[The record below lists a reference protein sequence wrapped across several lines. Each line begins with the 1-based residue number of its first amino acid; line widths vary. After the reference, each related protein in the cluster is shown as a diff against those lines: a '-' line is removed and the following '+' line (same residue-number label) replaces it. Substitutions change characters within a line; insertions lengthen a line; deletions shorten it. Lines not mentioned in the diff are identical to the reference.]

1 MRLYLI
7 QLSFFFVSTLAC
19 WAQTPQRIISLV
31 PSLTQN
37 LYYLQA
43 QDQLVGCTSYCTA
56 AKSDNKTIV
65 SSAIKVSLEKVASL
79 KPDLVLATGLTP
91 QKEIST
97 LRKLGIRV
105 EILAAPKSF
114 IEVCSQFQTFGE
126 LIGKGADA
134 KQIIAQITHKVDSI
148 KQHANRLTQK
158 PKILIQVGA
167 NPIYAATP
175 NTYMDDFIIYAGGIN
190 PMADLTNSIVG
201 RELVIARNPDYI
213 FITTMGTMGEEE
225 KAIYERFPQLA
236 ATKKKQIFTLDAE
249 VACLPTPIDFLR
261 TLEILTQ
268 HIH

>member
-7 QLSFFFVSTLAC
+7 QLSFFFLLALSC
-19 WAQTPQRIISLV
+19 WAQTPQRIVSLV

-43 QDQLVGCTSYCTA
+43 QDQLVGCTNYCTA
-56 AKSDNKTIV
+56 AKPDNKTIV

-91 QKEIST
+91 QKEINT
-97 LRKLGIRV
+97 LKKLGIRV
-105 EILAAPKSF
+105 EIFSSPQSF
-114 IEVCSQFQTFGE
+114 KDMCNQFQTLGN
-126 LIGKGADA
+126 LVGKGAEA
-134 KQIIAQITHKVDSI
+134 KQIIIQTTHKVDSI
-148 KQHANRLTQK
+148 KAAANKVVHK

-167 NPIYAATP
+167 NPIYVAIP

-190 PMADLTNSIVG
+190 PMADLTKSVVG

-225 KAIYERFPQLA
+225 KTIYERFPQLS
-236 ATKKKQIFTLDAE
+236 ATKKKQIFTIDAE
-249 VACLPTPIDFLR
+249 VACLPTPITFLQ

>member
-7 QLSFFFVSTLAC
+7 QLSFFFLSTLAC

-43 QDQLVGCTSYCTA
+43 EGQLVGCTNYCTA
-56 AKSDNKTIV
+56 AKPDNKTIV
-65 SSAIKVSLEKVASL
+65 SSAIKMNLEKVASL

-97 LRKLGIRV
+97 LRKLGIKV
-105 EILAAPKSF
+105 EVFASPKSF
-114 IEVCSQFQTFGE
+114 IEMCNQFQLFGE
-126 LIGKGADA
+126 LVGKGVEA
-134 KQIIAQITHKVDSI
+134 KQIITQITHKVDSI
-148 KQHANRLTQK
+148 KQRANMLTQK

-190 PMADLTNSIVG
+190 PMADLTKSIIG

-213 FITTMGTMGEEE
+213 FITTMGTMGEDER
-225 KAIYERFPQLA
+225 KIYERFPQLS
-236 ATKKKQIFTLDAE
+236 ATKKKQIFTIDAE
-249 VACLPTPIDFLR
+249 VACLPTPITFLQ

-268 HIH
+268 YIH